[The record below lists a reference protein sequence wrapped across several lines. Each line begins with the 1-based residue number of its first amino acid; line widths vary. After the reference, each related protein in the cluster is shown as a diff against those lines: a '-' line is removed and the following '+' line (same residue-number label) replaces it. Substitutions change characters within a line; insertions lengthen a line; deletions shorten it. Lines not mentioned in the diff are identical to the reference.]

1 MRTNPMTNL
10 KGKSAIVTGAGRG
23 LGRAMA
29 AGLANAGAAVTLVE
43 LDKDVLDEAV
53 KSIGKGCIGIAGDVS
68 RPEEARMIVDET
80 NSAFGGLHILVNNA
94 GLGPERFRDTDR
106 SNAKMIWEID
116 FSDWQLFLDVNT
128 TGHFVMT
135 KAVMPKL
142 LSQEWGRIINVTTSL
157 DTMTNFTN
165 GAYGPS
171 KAGAEAL
178 ATMIA
183 GGVEGTG
190 ITCNVLIPGG
200 PADTRMISATGVYAD
215 RDKLIQPEV
224 MVPPLLHL
232 LSEDGSSVNN
242 RRFRAALWDPEL
254 DANTNLKK
262 SGDPIAWPQLGGKAI
277 RPQGDPRGNG
287 NTGSEGG

>member
-1 MRTNPMTNL
+1 MELLT
-10 KGKSAIVTGAGRG
+10 GKTAIVTGAGRG
-23 LGRAMA
+23 LGKAMA
-29 AGLANAGAAVTLVE
+29 QGLSDAGANVVLVE
-43 LDKDVLDEAV
+43 LDHEVLDAAASE
-53 KSIGKGCIGIAGDVS
+53 IGNRCIAAAGDVS
-68 RPEEARMIVDET
+68 NPEDAREIVEKT
-80 NSAFGGLHILVNNA
+80 VSTFGDINILVNNA

-116 FSDWQLFLDVNT
+116 LSDWRLYLDVNT

-135 KAVMPKL
+135 KAVMPHL
-142 LSQEWGRIINVTTSL
+142 LKQDWGRIVNITTSL

-190 ITCNVLIPGG
+190 VTCNVLIPGG
-200 PADTRMISATGVYAD
+200 PADTRMISATGVYEN
-215 RDKLIQPEV
+215 RDKLIQPDV

-232 LSEDGSSVNN
+232 VSDDGGSINN
-242 RRFRAALWDPEL
+242 RRFRAALWDITV
-254 DANTNLKK
+254 DAAKNIKNC
-262 SGDPIAWPQLGGKAI
+262 GDPIAWPQLGGKAI
-277 RPQGDPRGNG
+277 RPDDDPRGNS
-287 NTGSEGG
+287 NTGNENG

>member
-1 MRTNPMTNL
+1 MGLLTDKT
-10 KGKSAIVTGAGRG
+10 AIVTGAGRG
-23 LGRAMA
+23 LGKAMA
-29 AGLANAGAAVTLVE
+29 QGLADAGANVVLVE
-43 LDKDVLDEAV
+43 LDHEVLDAAASE
-53 KSIGKGCIGIAGDVS
+53 IGNRCITAAGDVS
-68 RPEEARMIVDET
+68 NPEDAREIVEKT
-80 NSAFGGLHILVNNA
+80 VSTFGDVNILVNNA

-116 FSDWQLFLDVNT
+116 LSDWRLYLDVNT

-135 KAVMPKL
+135 KAVMPHL
-142 LSQEWGRIINVTTSL
+142 LKQDWGRIVNITTSL

-190 ITCNVLIPGG
+190 VTCNVLIPGG
-200 PADTRMISATGVYAD
+200 PADTRMISATGVYEN
-215 RDKLIQPEV
+215 RDKLIQPDV

-232 LSEDGSSVNN
+232 VSDDGGSINN
-242 RRFRAALWDPEL
+242 RRFRAALWDITV
-254 DANTNLKK
+254 DAAKNIENC
-262 SGDPIAWPQLGGKAI
+262 GDPIAWPQLGGKAI
-277 RPQGDPRGNG
+277 RPDDDPRGNS
-287 NTGSEGG
+287 NTGNENG

>member
-1 MRTNPMTNL
+1 MTDLN
-10 KGKSAIVTGAGRG
+10 GKTAIVTGAGRG

-29 AGLANAGAAVTLVE
+29 KGLFRAGAAVTLVE
-43 LDKDVLDEAV
+43 LDADVLDEAV
-53 KSIGKGCIGIAGDVS
+53 AEIGDGCIGVAADVS
-68 RPEEARMIVDET
+68 IPEDAQRIMDRT
-80 NSAFGGLHILVNNA
+80 LAAFGGLHILVNNA

-135 KAVMPKL
+135 KAVMPHL
-142 LSQEWGRIINVTTSL
+142 LAQDWGRIVNVTTSL
-157 DTMTNFTN
+157 DTMTNYTN

-183 GGVEGTG
+183 GGVAGTG
-190 ITCNVLIPGG
+190 VTCNVLIPGG
-200 PADTRMISATGVYAD
+200 PADTRMISATGVYAN
-215 RDKLIQPEV
+215 RDKLIQPDV

-232 LSEDGSSVNN
+232 LSEDGGAVNN
-242 RRFRAALWDPEL
+242 RRFRAALWDASA
-254 DANTNLKK
+254 DAETNMEA

-277 RPQGDPRGNG
+277 RPDGDPRGNR
-287 NTGSEGG
+287 NTGSENG

>member
-1 MRTNPMTNL
+1 MTDL
-10 KGKSAIVTGAGRG
+10 TGKTAIVTGAGRG

-29 AGLANAGAAVTLVE
+29 AGLVEAGASVVLVE
-43 LDKDVLDEAV
+43 LDKDVLDDAV
-53 KSIGKGCIGIAGDVS
+53 DVIGNDCIGIAADVS
-68 RPEEARMIVDET
+68 SPDDAQRVADET
-80 NSAFGGLHILVNNA
+80 HSVFGGLHVLVNNA

-116 FSDWQLFLDVNT
+116 FADWQLFLDVNT

-135 KAVMPKL
+135 KAVMPHL
-142 LSQEWGRIINVTTSL
+142 LAQDWGRIVNVTTSL

-183 GGVEGTG
+183 GGVDGTG
-190 ITCNVLIPGG
+190 VTCNVLIPGG
-200 PADTRMISATGVYAD
+200 PADTRMISATGVYAN

-232 LSEDGSSVNN
+232 LSEDGGKVNN
-242 RRFRAALWDPEL
+242 RRFRAALWDPSA
-254 DANTNLKK
+254 DAESNMAA
-262 SGDPIAWPQLGGKAI
+262 SGDPIAWPQLGGQAI
-277 RPQGDPRGNG
+277 RPDGDPRGSR
-287 NTGSEGG
+287 NTGSENG

>member
-29 AGLANAGAAVTLVE
+29 AGLANAGAAVALVE
-43 LDKDVLDEAV
+43 PDKDVLDEAV
-53 KSIGKGCIGIAGDVS
+53 KSIGNGCIGIVGDVS

-80 NSAFGGLHILVNNA
+80 NSAFGSLHILVNNA

-116 FSDWQLFLDVNT
+116 FTDWQLFLDVNT

-142 LSQEWGRIINVTTSL
+142 LSQGWGRIINVTTSL

-200 PADTRMISATGVYAD
+200 PADTRMISATGIYAD

-242 RRFRAALWDPEL
+242 RRFRAALWDPKL

-277 RPQGDPRGNG
+277 RPQGDPRGNR

>member
-1 MRTNPMTNL
+1 MTNL
-10 KGKSAIVTGAGRG
+10 NGKSAIVTGAGRG

-29 AGLANAGAAVTLVE
+29 AGLANAGAAVALVE
-43 LDKDVLDEAV
+43 LDEDVLDEAV
-53 KSIGKGCIGIAGDVS
+53 KSIGNGCIGIARDVS
-68 RPEEARMIVDET
+68 RPEEARMIVDEA
-80 NSAFGGLHILVNNA
+80 NSAFGGPHILVNNA

-116 FSDWQLFLDVNT
+116 FTDWQLFLDVNT

-142 LSQEWGRIINVTTSL
+142 LSQGWGRIINVTTSL

-277 RPQGDPRGNG
+277 RPQGDPRGNR

>member
-1 MRTNPMTNL
+1 
-10 KGKSAIVTGAGRG
+10 
-23 LGRAMA
+23 
-29 AGLANAGAAVTLVE
+29 
-43 LDKDVLDEAV
+43 
-53 KSIGKGCIGIAGDVS
+53 
-68 RPEEARMIVDET
+68 
-80 NSAFGGLHILVNNA
+80 
-94 GLGPERFRDTDR
+94 
-106 SNAKMIWEID
+106 
-116 FSDWQLFLDVNT
+116 
-128 TGHFVMT
+128 MT

-142 LSQEWGRIINVTTSL
+142 LSQGWGRIINVTTSL

-277 RPQGDPRGNG
+277 RPQGDPRGNR

>member
-1 MRTNPMTNL
+1 MTNL
-10 KGKSAIVTGAGRG
+10 NGKSAIVTGAGRG

-29 AGLANAGAAVTLVE
+29 AGLANAGAAVALVE

-53 KSIGKGCIGIAGDVS
+53 KSIGNGCIGITGDVS

-80 NSAFGGLHILVNNA
+80 NSAFGNLHILVNNA

-116 FSDWQLFLDVNT
+116 FTDWQLFLDVNT

-142 LSQEWGRIINVTTSL
+142 LRQGWGRIINVTTSL

-277 RPQGDPRGNG
+277 RPQGDPRGNR

>member
-1 MRTNPMTNL
+1 MTNL
-10 KGKSAIVTGAGRG
+10 NGKSAIVTGAGRG

-29 AGLANAGAAVTLVE
+29 AGLANAGAAVALVE
-43 LDKDVLDEAV
+43 PDKDVLDEAV

-68 RPEEARMIVDET
+68 RPEEAQMIVDET
-80 NSAFGGLHILVNNA
+80 NSAFGSLHILVNNA

-116 FSDWQLFLDVNT
+116 FTDWQLFLDVNT

-142 LSQEWGRIINVTTSL
+142 LSQGWGRIINVTTSL

-277 RPQGDPRGNG
+277 RPQGDPRGNR

>member
-1 MRTNPMTNL
+1 MTDL
-10 KGKSAIVTGAGRG
+10 TGKTAIVTGAGRG

-29 AGLANAGAAVTLVE
+29 AGLVEAGASVVLVE
-43 LDKDVLDEAV
+43 LDKEVLDDAV
-53 KSIGKGCIGIAGDVS
+53 DAIGNGCIGIAADVS
-68 RPEEARMIVDET
+68 SPDDAQRVADET
-80 NSAFGGLHILVNNA
+80 HSAFGSLHVLVNNA

-116 FSDWQLFLDVNT
+116 FADWQLFLDVNT

-135 KAVMPKL
+135 KAVMPYL
-142 LSQEWGRIINVTTSL
+142 LAQDWGRIVNVTTSL

-183 GGVEGTG
+183 GGVDGTG

-200 PADTRMISATGVYAD
+200 PADTRMISATGVYAN

-232 LSEDGSSVNN
+232 LSEDGGKVNN
-242 RRFRAALWDPEL
+242 RRFRAALWDPSA
-254 DANTNLKK
+254 DAESNMAA
-262 SGDPIAWPQLGGKAI
+262 SGDPIAWPQLGGQAI
-277 RPQGDPRGNG
+277 RPDGDPRGSR
-287 NTGSEGG
+287 NTGSENG

>member
-1 MRTNPMTNL
+1 MTNL
-10 KGKSAIVTGAGRG
+10 NGKSAIVTGAGRG

-29 AGLANAGAAVTLVE
+29 AGLANAGAAVALVE
-43 LDKDVLDEAV
+43 LDEDVLDEAV
-53 KSIGKGCIGIAGDVS
+53 QSIGNGCIGIARDVS
-68 RPEEARMIVDET
+68 RPEEARMIVDEA
-80 NSAFGGLHILVNNA
+80 NSAFGGTHILVNNA

-116 FSDWQLFLDVNT
+116 FTDWQLFLDVNT

-142 LSQEWGRIINVTTSL
+142 LSQGWGRIINVTTSL

-277 RPQGDPRGNG
+277 RPQGDPRGNR

>member
-1 MRTNPMTNL
+1 MASL
-10 KGKSAIVTGAGRG
+10 SGKTAIVTGAGRG
-23 LGRAMA
+23 LGKAMA
-29 AGLANAGAAVTLVE
+29 KGLVDAGANVVLVE
-43 LDKDVLDEAV
+43 LDNDVLEQAV
-53 KSIGKGCIGIAGDVS
+53 AEIGEGCMAAAGDVS
-68 RPEEARMIVDET
+68 NPEDAKRIVEA
-80 NSAFGGLHILVNNA
+80 SLAAFGGLHILVNNA

-116 FSDWQLFLDVNT
+116 LADWRLYLDVNT

-135 KAVMPKL
+135 QAVMPHL
-142 LSQEWGRIINVTTSL
+142 LAQDWGRIVNVTTSL

-190 ITCNVLIPGG
+190 VTCNVLIPGG
-200 PADTRMISATGVYAD
+200 PADTRMISATGVYEN

-224 MVPPLLHL
+224 MVPPLLQL
-232 LSEDGSSVNN
+232 VSDEGGKVNN
-242 RRFRAALWDPEL
+242 RRFRAALWDTSIGPDE
-254 DANTNLKK
+254 NLRAC
-262 SGDPIAWPQLGGKAI
+262 GDPIAWPQLGGKAI
-277 RPQGDPRGNG
+277 RPDGDPRGNS
-287 NTGSEGG
+287 NTGNEND